1 MKRRT
6 FVIGLAT
13 AGTAGLAGCSA
24 PVGTKALRDPDRTE
38 KDSET
43 HLTYRDENG
52 RIGTTTVQYG
62 PVHSSG
68 LLRLRISLW
77 HRENTTVSD
86 LTVTIRNRDPT
97 AVQPSVYVG
106 GFSGEF
112 PAITHGID
120 SDTQG
125 RRLEVGNLQTVGR
138 GTVTLEVYVQSYGE
152 WPLDLAIDVAYGLDD
167 GLFRDY
173 DVDGTIDLT
182 VPGPG
187 QSDA

>member
-6 FVIGLAT
+6 FVIGFAT
-13 AGTAGLAGCSA
+13 AGTTALAGCSA
-24 PVGTKALRDPDRTE
+24 PLGTTDLHDPEITAE
-38 KDSET
+38 DSET

-52 RIGTTTVQYG
+52 RVGTTTVQYG

-68 LLRLRISLW
+68 LLRMRISLW

-97 AVQPSVYVG
+97 EGRPSVYVG

-125 RRLEVGNLQTVGR
+125 RRLEVEELQTVGR
-138 GTVTLEVYVQSYGE
+138 GTVTLELYVQTSGA

-173 DVDGTIDLT
+173 DVDGTVDLT
-182 VPGPG
+182 IPGPG
-187 QSDA
+187 QSDV